1 VTPSKEP
8 RATAR
13 GDAKGEDLAV
23 AEPPKDPAGATAPRP
38 EDSAVSS
45 GARRRHREREIAHV
59 LTRHG
64 LHFLAGILSLE
75 PRGGHGDLELE
86 HFAAAAV
93 PARELRVALEEL
105 GPTFMKLGQLLSTRE
120 DLLPPAY
127 TRELAKLQDATPA
140 APADAIRETVESEL
154 PGGVAA
160 SFAEFDPQPLAAGSV
175 GEAHAAVLH
184 DGTRVVVKVRR
195 PGVVELIER
204 DLEIIGNLAARASR
218 RSAAA
223 AAFDVIGLAQEF
235 AGELRGQLDYVREA
249 CNAERFA
256 VNFAGQ
262 TGVHI
267 PRVFWEFSSSR
278 VITLERLEGTKI
290 TDLEALQAAGVD
302 RQELARNAALA
313 VGKMVVVDGFFHGD
327 PHPGNFFVEADGR
340 LGIIDFGIVGSL
352 DDGLRATVRRMLL
365 ALDRRDPDRLAAALI
380 AVQGPGGRVDRGV
393 LRDDL
398 ASLID
403 GFVGRGAGELG
414 VGGLIRSMLDVAR
427 HHRMRIPRDLS
438 LLLRTVLLEEGIV
451 AGLDHEF
458 GLVEVLG
465 PYVRRHLFTGVTVSA
480 LLRRLQDAGVDLSE
494 LASDLPSQLRRA
506 LNILDDGGFDVH
518 LRASELEPL
527 MSRAERLGNRIA
539 LSVLAAALID
549 AATQLLGRSRH
560 RGRRRESGA
569 RYK

>member
-1 VTPSKEP
+1 
-8 RATAR
+8 
-13 GDAKGEDLAV
+13 V
-23 AEPPKDPAGATAPRP
+23 AEPPQDPAGASPRP
-38 EDSAVSS
+38 PEQPA
-45 GARRRHREREIAHV
+45 GGTGAARRQREREIVHV

-64 LHFLAGILSLE
+64 LHFLAEVLSLE
-75 PRGGHGDLELE
+75 PHGGHGDPKLQ
-86 HFAAAAV
+86 HSGAAAV
-93 PARELRVALEEL
+93 PARELRLALEEL

-127 TRELAKLQDATPA
+127 TRELAKLQDAAPPA
-140 APADAIRETVESEL
+140 SADAIRETVESEL
-154 PGGVAA
+154 PGGVASA
-160 SFAEFDPQPLAAGSV
+160 FAEFDPKPLAAGSV

-218 RSAAA
+218 RSAVA
-223 AAFDVIGLAQEF
+223 AAFDVIGLSQEF

-256 VNFAGQ
+256 ANFAGE

-267 PRVFWEFSSSR
+267 PRIFWELSSSR
-278 VITLERLEGTKI
+278 VITLERLEGMKI
-290 TDLEALQAAGVD
+290 TDLGALQAAGAD
-302 RQELARNAALA
+302 RRELARNAALT
-313 VGKMVVVDGFFHGD
+313 VGKMVFVDGFFHGD

-340 LGIIDFGIVGSL
+340 LGIIDFGIMGSL
-352 DDGLRATVRRMLL
+352 DEGLRATLRRILL

-380 AVQGPGGRVDRGV
+380 AIQGPGARVDRSA

-403 GFVGRGAGELG
+403 RYVGRGAGELG
-414 VGGLIRSMLDVAR
+414 VGGLIRSMLDVVRR
-427 HHRMRIPRDLS
+427 HRLRIPRDLS

-451 AGLDHEF
+451 AGLDREIR
-458 GLVEVLG
+458 LVEVLG
-465 PYVRRHLFTGVTVSA
+465 PYVRRQLFTGVTASA
-480 LLRRLQDAGVDLSE
+480 LLHRLQDAGVDLAE

-549 AATQLLGRSRH
+549 AGTQLLGGIRQ
-560 RGRRRESGA
+560 RGRRRVTGV
-569 RYK
+569 RFK

>member
-1 VTPSKEP
+1 
-8 RATAR
+8 
-13 GDAKGEDLAV
+13 V
-23 AEPPKDPAGATAPRP
+23 AEPPQDLTGTPPSRAKQPAGGT
-38 EDSAVSS
+38 
-45 GARRRHREREIAHV
+45 GAGRRQREREIAHA
-59 LTRHG
+59 LGRHG
-64 LHFLAGILSLE
+64 LRSLEGILGFE
-75 PRGGHGDLELE
+75 QHGAHGDSDLERSG
-86 HFAAAAV
+86 AAAV

-127 TRELAKLQDATPA
+127 ARELAKLQDAAPP
-140 APADAIRETVESEL
+140 APADAIRETIESEL

-160 SFAEFDPQPLAAGSV
+160 SFAEFEPQPLAAGSV

-223 AAFDVIGLAQEF
+223 AALDVIGLSQEF
-235 AGELRGQLDYVREA
+235 AAELRGQLDYVREA

-256 VNFAGQ
+256 ANFAGE

-267 PRVFWEFSSSR
+267 PRVFWELSSSR
-278 VITLERLEGTKI
+278 VITLERLEGMKI
-290 TDLEALQAAGVD
+290 TDLAALQTAGVD
-302 RQELARNAALA
+302 RRELAQNAALT
-313 VGKMVVVDGFFHGD
+313 VGKMVFTDGFFHGD

-352 DDGLRATVRRMLL
+352 DEGLRATLRRILL

-380 AVQGPGGRVDRGV
+380 AVQGPSGRVDRV
-393 LRDDL
+393 ALRDDL

-403 GFVGRGAGELG
+403 GYVGRGAGELG
-414 VGGLIRSMLDVAR
+414 VGGLIRSLLDVVRR
-427 HHRMRIPRDLS
+427 HRLRIPRDLS

-451 AGLDHEF
+451 AGLDREF
-458 GLVEVLG
+458 HLVEALG
-465 PYVRRHLFTGVTVSA
+465 PYVRRHLFTGVTVPA
-480 LLRRLQDAGVDLSE
+480 LLDRLQDAGVDLVE

-506 LNILDDGGFDVH
+506 LNVLDDGGFDVH

-549 AATQLLGRSRH
+549 AGTQLLGGVRQ
-560 RGRRRESGA
+560 RRRRRVTGM
-569 RYK
+569 RFK